1 LDLRGLRLDLSLGR
15 EKRENKEMG
24 LNNLLV
30 ARIVCIVVG
39 YFFGMIQTAVFYGRL
54 KGVDIRK
61 VGSGNAGTTNTLRV
75 LGPKAGGIV
84 LLGDILKCMAAIFVT
99 YLLFGKSNPDY
110 KVLFMTYTAAGAVL
124 GHDFPFTLKFKGG
137 KGIAC
142 TAGYTIYLGIA
153 FNWLFILMGVVSF
166 FVPFNLF
173 HIVSI
178 CSLFY
183 YTALLIMTI
192 VYGQMGLFGM
202 IPQGALIEVYIL
214 VAILT
219 ALAFYQHRGNIKKL
233 LAGQER
239 KTYIFKKNKI
249 D

>member
-1 LDLRGLRLDLSLGR
+1 
-15 EKRENKEMG
+15 MG
-24 LNNLLV
+24 LGLL
-30 ARIVCIVVG
+30 AERIICVVIG

-84 LLGDILKCMAAIFVT
+84 RLGDMLKCMVAIFIT
-99 YLLFGKSNPDY
+99 YLLFGRNNPELIILY
-110 KVLFMTYTAAGAVL
+110 MTYTAAGTVL

-142 TAGYTIYLGIA
+142 TAGYTIYLGIQ

-166 FVPFNLF
+166 FLPFNLF
-173 HIVSI
+173 HIVSV

-183 YTALLIMTI
+183 YTALLVMTVI
-192 VYGQMGLFGM
+192 YGQMGLFGM
-202 IPQGALIEVYIL
+202 VPQGNLIEVYVL
-214 VAILT
+214 VALLT
-219 ALAFYQHRGNIKKL
+219 ILAFYQHRGNIKKL
-233 LAGQER
+233 IAGQER
-239 KTYIFKKNKI
+239 KTYVFKKNKI